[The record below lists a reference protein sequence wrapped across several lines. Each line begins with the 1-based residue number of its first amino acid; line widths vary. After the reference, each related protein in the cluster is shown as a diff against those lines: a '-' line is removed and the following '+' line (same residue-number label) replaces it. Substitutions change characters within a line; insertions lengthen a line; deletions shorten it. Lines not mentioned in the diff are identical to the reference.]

1 MSKDDKITVIMLT
14 LLTTALLLIGL
25 TYKVHSLTLDIIAVV
40 FLLVVTAIGA
50 AIVTERRLNHKKH
63 KD

>member
-14 LLTTALLLIGL
+14 LLTVGLLLIGL

-50 AIVTERRLNHKKH
+50 AIVTERRRRKSR
-63 KD
+63 D